1 MASQLEI
8 EVGVPHV
15 KSRINDIRN
24 SSYNI
29 NIAFL
34 DIMDNVA
41 KGCQTKILYNHKDD
55 DIKNIIIMDDDK
67 EGFKNILNKGINNP
81 LNMGHKN
88 ENRHKD
94 DNSNSEYGIGLKSGG
109 AFLGDKLT
117 IYTRIKN
124 DCYVKAILDFNKM
137 CEEEEP
143 IKSYEP
149 TIYLIEKHEYKK
161 NHLFEYGSTIIIDKL
176 RHKLKHSIFGEIFK
190 HQIKNTYNYQIKKY
204 NKKIQYEDIDIR
216 PNKLLEESPLCK
228 KRMRTTTIY
237 FDETFEKMYGVVFI
251 NGIFNTSYIR
261 SDKKDDVVKDKNNYT
276 GYESN
281 KITIRTTSIYGS
293 VFDENTRDREN
304 IEEYEYPDDEY
315 TETFKNHEGEY
326 ILPKTS
332 CFIYRDNRCFGTY
345 PFTNLKKSNDGYHN
359 YTIHQIFYEN
369 KKYNLY
375 FGVNSSKGNL
385 VRRDCVLIK
394 FIEDI
399 LKKIQNDLSTKKILE
414 SMKPKG
420 EKPKKE
426 EPKGT
431 IVKRY
436 KKGPLSDEE
445 INQIVKQILNNKEE
459 YKNNSHL
466 KTLFN
471 ETFM

>member
-1 MASQLEI
+1 M
-8 EVGVPHV
+8 
-15 KSRINDIRN
+15 
-24 SSYNI
+24 
-29 NIAFL
+29 
-34 DIMDNVA
+34 
-41 KGCQTKILYNHKDD
+41 
-55 DIKNIIIMDDDK
+55 
-67 EGFKNILNKGINNP
+67 
-81 LNMGHKN
+81 
-88 ENRHKD
+88 
-94 DNSNSEYGIGLKSGG
+94 
-109 AFLGDKLT
+109 
-117 IYTRIKN
+117 
-124 DCYVKAILDFNKM
+124 
-137 CEEEEP
+137 
-143 IKSYEP
+143 
-149 TIYLIEKHEYKK
+149 
-161 NHLFEYGSTIIIDKL
+161 
-176 RHKLKHSIFGEIFK
+176 
-190 HQIKNTYNYQIKKY
+190 NTYNYQIKEY
-204 NKKIQYEDIDIR
+204 NKKIQYEEIDIR

-228 KRMRTTTIY
+228 KRMRTTIIY
-237 FDETFEKMYGVVFI
+237 FDKTFEKMYGVVFI
-251 NGIFNTSYIR
+251 NGRFNTSYIR
-261 SDKKDDVVKDKNNYT
+261 SDKDNIKKDTKDYT

-281 KITIRTTSIYGS
+281 KIIIKSTSIYGS
-293 VFDENTRDREN
+293 KFDENTKDREN
-304 IEEYEYPDDEY
+304 MREYEYPDDEY

-345 PFTNLKKSNDGYHN
+345 PFTNLKSNDGYNN

-414 SMKPKG
+414 SMKPKK
-420 EKPKKE
+420 EKPKE

-445 INQIVKQILNNKEE
+445 INQIIKQILDNKEE
-459 YKNNSHL
+459 YKNNAHL